1 VPRQIRW
8 TEKGL
13 IRHSHGVNHPYRIG
27 GVIMEHLLRF
37 YLLNLLVILLL
48 MVCVWLLSL
57 RLKDAGIMDIF
68 WGAGFILVSWVTFF
82 ISDGFSGR
90 ALLVALLVTLWG
102 ARLAIHIGTRNIGKG
117 EDRRYRAWRE
127 KYGEGFWW
135 ISLFKVFLL
144 QGVILWVISLTVQ
157 AAQISASPS
166 RFAALDIAGSLVWA
180 AGMFFEAVGDWQL
193 KRFKADPDS
202 KGRVMDRGLWAYTRH
217 PNYFGES
224 LIWWGIFLVSMADG
238 SNIWSIVSP
247 VLITYLLLRVS
258 GVAMLERDIS
268 DRRPEYRDY
277 IIRTS
282 AFIPWIRKK
291 GEGD

>member
-1 VPRQIRW
+1 
-8 TEKGL
+8 
-13 IRHSHGVNHPYRIG
+13 
-27 GVIMEHLLRF
+27 MEHLLQV
-37 YLLNLLVILLL
+37 YLLNLLVILFLI
-48 MVCVWLLSL
+48 VCVWLLSL
-57 RLKDAGIMDIF
+57 MLKDAGIMDIF
-68 WGAGFILVSWVTFF
+68 WGGGFIIVSWITFF
-82 ISDGFSGR
+82 MSDGFSGR

-102 ARLAIHIGTRNIGKG
+102 ARLAIHIGIRNIGKG

-157 AAQISASPS
+157 AAQI
-166 RFAALDIAGSLVWA
+166 AALPERFTALDMAGLFVWA
-180 AGMFFEAVGDWQL
+180 VGIFFEAVGDWQL

-202 KGRVMDRGLWAYTRH
+202 RGKVMDRGLWAYTRH

-238 SNIWSIVSP
+238 SNIWSVVSP
-247 VLITYLLLRVS
+247 LLITYLLLRVS

-268 DRRPEYRDY
+268 ERRPEYRDY
-277 IIRTS
+277 IMRTS
-282 AFIPWIRKK
+282 AFIPWFRKK
-291 GEGD
+291 GEGA